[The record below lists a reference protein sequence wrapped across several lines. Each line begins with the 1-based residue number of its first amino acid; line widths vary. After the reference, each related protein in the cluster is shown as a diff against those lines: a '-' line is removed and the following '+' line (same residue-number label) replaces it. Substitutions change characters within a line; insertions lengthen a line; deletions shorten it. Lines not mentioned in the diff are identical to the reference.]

1 MFRSN
6 LSLGN
11 GLVLLFA
18 FCLLLL
24 QTGCV
29 RVCCSRATVQPAGTP
44 ANEVIQEFPTR
55 GQAETAWRVRFA
67 HGSAKGL
74 YITGAWFK
82 RTPGEPWMRIL
93 WDARVADIFVPY
105 HSGSPRYYDLTSF
118 SFGLVPATA
127 EDAGCCGTILDSVVV
142 KEVRDRGIA
151 WKDDTEVHRG
161 EALVLW
167 ATIDAANYN
176 YIIQYSFRDDGMI
189 SFRIGATARN
199 LPGRELEAHMHN
211 GLWRIDIDLNGF
223 SHDSALL
230 AEHHETTA
238 DLTAN
243 DTAIP
248 INGGQEGAANW
259 RARRFTHIRVVDTV
273 RTNAHGRNISY
284 DLIPLRRGKA
294 RHKESFSHQD
304 FWVTR
309 YHGTELIYSQ
319 VPTYVSNAESVTDT
333 DVVIWHSSPV
343 HHLPRDE
350 DGEFVGNSWHG
361 VALLMWGGFDLRPRN
376 LFDNTPLHP

>member
-1 MFRSN
+1 VFRTT
-6 LSLGN
+6 LSFGN
-11 GLVLLFA
+11 GLVLLA
-18 FCLLLL
+18 ALGLLLL
-24 QTGCV
+24 HSGCV
-29 RVCCSRATVQPAGTP
+29 RVCCSRVTAQPAGTS
-44 ANEVIQEFPTR
+44 ANEVVQEFPSR
-55 GQAETAWRVRFA
+55 GTAETAWRVRFA
-67 HGSAKGL
+67 HGTAKGL

-82 RTPGEPWMRIL
+82 RSPSEPWMRVL

-118 SFGLVPATA
+118 NFGLVPATA

-151 WKDDTEVHRG
+151 WKDDTEVRRG

-167 ATIDAANYN
+167 ATVDAANYN
-176 YIIQYSFRDDGMI
+176 YIIEYSFRDDGMI
-189 SFRIGATARN
+189 SFRIGGTARN
-199 LPGRELEAHMHN
+199 LPGREFEAHMHN
-211 GLWRIDIDLNGF
+211 GLWRVDIDLNGAA
-223 SHDSALL
+223 HDSALV
-230 AEHHETTA
+230 AEHHESTTSSA
-238 DLTAN
+238 AN
-243 DTAIP
+243 DTASP
-248 INGGQEGAANW
+248 INGGREGGAEWNALE
-259 RARRFTHIRVVDTV
+259 FTQIRVVDTV

-284 DLIPLRRGKA
+284 DMMPLRRGAA
-294 RHKESFSHQD
+294 RHQEPFSHRD

-309 YHGTELIYSQ
+309 YRGTELIYSQ
-319 VPTYVSNAESVTDT
+319 LPFYVSNAESVTDT

-350 DGEFVGNSWHG
+350 DGEYVGRSWRG